1 MDYLAPIPLPARPGL
16 GSAHRP
22 RLSGMWQDSGMLPGL
37 PGGQDLS
44 RSGLTDDKNVRPRW
58 FGPGHQ
64 PEGLHAGQATK
75 RNCTT
80 THIFT
85 IAWTPDPTFKASET
99 NLQPNLLIFL
109 ASLPE
114 KTSGRAFWSS
124 AASFMNAD
132 SITMRAITPF
142 QHTPPTHAGLNNTDG
157 SGPVWESFG
166 QLTELSLPA
175 YVRWS
180 CVIMPYKPHHLDFWE
195 A

>member
-1 MDYLAPIPLPARPGL
+1 M
-16 GSAHRP
+16 
-22 RLSGMWQDSGMLPGL
+22 
-37 PGGQDLS
+37 
-44 RSGLTDDKNVRPRW
+44 
-58 FGPGHQ
+58 FGPGRQ

-80 THIFT
+80 THVFT
-85 IAWTPDPTFKASET
+85 IARSPDPTFKASET

-132 SITMRAITPF
+132 IITMRTITPF

-166 QLTELSLPA
+166 PADRTVTSSL
-175 YVRWS
+175 
-180 CVIMPYKPHHLDFWE
+180 CLLIMCHYALQTSPFGFLGGIEHCRL
-195 A
+195 